1 MRPNV
6 LPGAYANMI
15 LPAARPPDARNDVR
29 AVGKPGFAVIHTYR
43 SGRTTRTSWTKAVT
57 E

>member
-29 AVGKPGFAVIHTYR
+29 AVGKPGFPAIHTYR